1 MSDFHHISVLR
12 DEVLA
17 ALHPADGEVHVDC
30 TLGGGGHAEALLSAA
45 NCRVIGL
52 DRDPN
57 AIEAATARLAPFGD
71 RFTPVRAKFS
81 SLGKVLDQ
89 LGIPLVDGILADLG
103 VSSPQL
109 DDPAR
114 GFSFRNS
121 GPVDMRMDPDAETS
135 AAHLVNDTAEDD
147 LADIIWKFGEE
158 RRSRAVARAI
168 VAGRPWSD
176 TRALAEAIAGAVGK
190 KEAHRIHPATRS
202 FQALRIATNDELG
215 EIDRLL
221 AQIPDR
227 LKPCGRVAI
236 ITFHSLEDRPVKHAL
251 QSLSG
256 RGTERDPYGN
266 PVQPPRLSPPS
277 SATASDDSNPRARSA
292 RLRSATRLPC
302 PTP

>member
-1 MSDFHHISVLR
+1 MTAFHHITVMR

-17 ALHPADGEVHVDC
+17 AMHPADGEVHVDC
-30 TLGGGGHAEALLSAA
+30 TLGGGGHAEALLNAA

-52 DRDPN
+52 DRDPS
-57 AIEAATARLAPFGD
+57 ALAASAERLAPFGD

-81 SLGKVLDQ
+81 AIGKVLDG
-89 LGIPLVDGILADLG
+89 LGIATVDGILADLG

-114 GFSFRNS
+114 GFSFRTS
-121 GPVDMRMDPDAETS
+121 GPVDMRMDPDADES
-135 AAHLVNDTAEDD
+135 AARLVNEAAESD
-147 LADIIWKFGEE
+147 LADILFKFGDEK
-158 RRSRAVARAI
+158 RSRAVAKAI
-168 VAGRPWSD
+168 VAGRPWTD
-176 TRALAEAIAGAVGK
+176 TLALADAIAGAVGRR
-190 KEAHRIHPATRS
+190 EAHRIHPATRS

-215 EIDRLL
+215 ELDRLL

-236 ITFHSLEDRPVKHAL
+236 VTFHSLEDRAVKRAL
-251 QSLSG
+251 QREAA

-266 PVQPPRLSPPS
+266 PVNPPRLSSPAS
-277 SATASDDSNPRARSA
+277 STPDDPTNPRARSA
-292 RLRSATRLPC
+292 RLRSASRLPC